1 MKKLIVCIV
10 LSTFMLTACAQQ
22 TKNTDAGQAAETTSN
37 FTDEMKIPY
46 QNDLDEEY
54 GADSVERQGDHQDSP
69 YFTSLDYYNMESTDT
84 LTIISNFK
92 TQQQT
97 SEWSCGISSIVMVL
111 EHYGLLGDYNEE
123 TLAQMRSNGLEEA
136 GTTLKDV
143 VNIIETVTG

>member
-1 MKKLIVCIV
+1 MTLRLPVQSLENCRQDLVWQPQNLAEAV
-10 LSTFMLTACAQQ
+10 LWAPWPVSYTH
-22 TKNTDAGQAAETTSN
+22 
-37 FTDEMKIPY
+37 
-46 QNDLDEEY
+46 LDVY
-54 GADSVERQGDHQDSP
+54 KRQVERQGDHQDSP

-143 VNIIETVTG
+143 VNIIETVTGLSLIHI